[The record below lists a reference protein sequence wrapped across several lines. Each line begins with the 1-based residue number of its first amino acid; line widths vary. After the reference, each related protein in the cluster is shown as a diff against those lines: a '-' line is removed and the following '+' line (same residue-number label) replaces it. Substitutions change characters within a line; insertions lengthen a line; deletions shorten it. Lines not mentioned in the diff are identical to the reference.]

1 MAVVLTE
8 RVDLGP
14 GVGGYR
20 FRIEKPTSHD
30 RDLYEAGKRFEE
42 IVRRQTETR
51 EKAAQDVG
59 KK

>member
-1 MAVVLTE
+1 MAVVLTDK
-8 RVDLGP
+8 VDLGP

-30 RDLYEAGKRFEE
+30 RELYEAGKRFQE
-42 IVRRQTETR
+42 IVRQQTQTPEKVAQETS
-51 EKAAQDVG
+51 